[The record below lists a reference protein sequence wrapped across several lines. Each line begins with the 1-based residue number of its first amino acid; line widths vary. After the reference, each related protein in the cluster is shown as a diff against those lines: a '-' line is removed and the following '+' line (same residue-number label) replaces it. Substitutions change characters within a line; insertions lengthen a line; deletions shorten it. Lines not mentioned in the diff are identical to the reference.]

1 VEIPENDDSY
11 EEIVFSDL
19 KKRYYKKMYSQKR
32 FIGWRNFDGEINS
45 LPNSN
50 HDRKQN

>member
-19 KKRYYKKMYSQKR
+19 KKRYYKKCIVKNDLLV
-32 FIGWRNFDGEINS
+32 GA
-45 LPNSN
+45 
-50 HDRKQN
+50 